1 MPAFTTLLGRST
13 AAVAAFNGTMQ
24 PGYTYRGYEYRK
36 QVLTTTL
43 LNLRAMPSTVFLC

>member
-24 PGYTYRGYEYRK
+24 PGYTFRGYEYRK
-36 QVLTTTL
+36 QVL
-43 LNLRAMPSTVFLC
+43 